1 MLSSSMQ
8 RLRASASIRSLST
21 GAFAPTA
28 MRLHAHRLDHFPI
41 LRETMPEDTKIPS
54 FMVGTKNGFLPRQDP
69 MATLPDR
76 FAKMDSLL
84 RRMPLNL
91 ADGSKGLL
99 ANGQLGDA
107 VHSELEACKIDDITD
122 ERLLSGKCEILPAIT
137 HLRHLLQHAHRPSI
151 GCRLFP
157 ALTALYRD
165 YTFLASAYLLEPC
178 DIMYRKKSEYGLGR
192 QVLPSSI
199 AVPLAQ
205 VANKIGAKPFME
217 YALSYRYTYFIPAP
231 RSHTTS
237 EGRILYNWQR
247 KNPFKGLSY
256 DNLDVIRS
264 FAGTESEKQHS
275 FSHQYFFLSSS
286 PSPHLFRKGFILNH
300 VTMVAY
306 SGDLIQHATDSL
318 DAIMRCDRPSF
329 NRAMKS
335 LSVTYEH
342 INNEMDFMWS
352 RSEAADY
359 QKSRTFIMGTKNQ
372 PMFPNGVIYEGVSDK
387 PLFHRGESGANDSMI
402 PLGDNLLQLTGTMP
416 NNPLTEV
423 LRDFR
428 SYRPTNHKE
437 FLEYV
442 QRRADEVG
450 LKEFALQDDL
460 SAAFYLANV
469 DQIRAFRHRHWNL
482 TKEYILKYS
491 NHPVATGGSP
501 IVTWLPNQLGAV
513 LSTVIE
519 VGTHINPAHL
529 DTEARHLVEEI
540 SRRANA
546 QKRVL
551 EREVTALK
559 EKFGEE
565 AVRA

>member
-217 YALSYRYTYFIPAP
+217 YALSYRYTCFIPAP

-237 EGRILYNWQR
+237 EGPCTTGRGR
-247 KNPFKGLSY
+247 TLSRASRTT
-256 DNLDVIRS
+256 IS
-264 FAGTESEKQHS
+264 T
-275 FSHQYFFLSSS
+275 
-286 PSPHLFRKGFILNH
+286 KGFILNH

-460 SAAFYLANV
+460 SAEKSGFGYIQSTPSFTINAPAFYLANV